1 MKNLPSTNNKVH
13 LKELEDN
20 FNEVI
25 EVEKLRR
32 VEEFREVYQ
41 PHTIVF
47 VFSLSREP
55 WMRLSLVRPDDGW
68 FPGIGKIRKENTIN

>member
-1 MKNLPSTNNKVH
+1 M
-13 LKELEDN
+13 
-20 FNEVI
+20 I

-68 FPGIGKIRKENTIN
+68 FPGIGKIRKENTSNQSIFFMLDYPAGPH